1 VKAEMLSLLRS
12 PVNGER
18 LEVIERAGETYLV
31 GTDSGTS
38 FPVRDGIPVFIDPG
52 RLKAENEKS
61 RIYYDIL
68 SPFYQFTQSVYYRL
82 KGGEEQSRN
91 EYLRYAEIRDGD
103 SVLEVSIGNGV
114 NIKYLTANAE
124 YFGVDVSWGQLKRCM
139 QNTGAERNIELFQAE
154 AEHLPF
160 CDEAFDVVFNVASIN
175 YFEDKKRAIEEMFRV
190 AKPGAR
196 MMIADETEKAARAHN
211 KLPIFRGFFNSSRD
225 PVSPPIDL
233 LPSDATE
240 IRLSEIRDG
249 LYYCLRFRKPS

>member
-1 VKAEMLSLLRS
+1 MLSLLRS

-18 LEVIERAGETYLV
+18 LELTERAGETHLV

-52 RLKAENEKS
+52 RLNAANEKS

-68 SPFYQFTQSVYYRL
+68 SPFYQLTQSVYYNL

-91 EYLRYAEIRDGD
+91 EYLKYVEVENGD

-114 NIKYLTANAE
+114 NIKYLPANAE
-124 YFGVDVSWGQLKRCM
+124 YFGVDVSWGQLRRCR
-139 QNTGAERNIELFQAE
+139 QNIGADRNIDLFQAE

-160 CDEAFDVVFNVASIN
+160 CDEAFNVVFNVASIN
-175 YFEDKKRAIEEMFRV
+175 YFENKKKAIDEMFRV

-196 MMIADETEKAARAHN
+196 MMIADETEKAAHAHN
-211 KLPIFRGFFNSSRD
+211 KLPLFRGFFNSSRD
-225 PVSPPIDL
+225 PISPPINL

-240 IRLSEIRDG
+240 IRLSEIRQG
-249 LYYCLRFRKPS
+249 LYYCLRFRKPA

>member
-1 VKAEMLSLLRS
+1 MLSLLRS

-18 LEVIERAGETYLV
+18 LELTERAGETHLV

-52 RLKAENEKS
+52 RLNAANEKS

-68 SPFYQFTQSVYYRL
+68 SPFYQLTQSVYYNL

-91 EYLRYAEIRDGD
+91 EYLKYVEVENGD

-114 NIKYLTANAE
+114 NIKYLPANAE
-124 YFGVDVSWGQLKRCM
+124 YFGVDVSWGQLRRCR
-139 QNTGAERNIELFQAE
+139 QNIGADRNIDLFQAE

-160 CDEAFDVVFNVASIN
+160 CDEAFNVVFNVASIN
-175 YFEDKKRAIEEMFRV
+175 YFENKKKAIDEMFRV

-196 MMIADETEKAARAHN
+196 MMIADETEKAAHAHN
-211 KLPIFRGFFNSSRD
+211 KLPLFRGFFNSSRD
-225 PVSPPIDL
+225 PISPPINL

-240 IRLSEIRDG
+240 IRLSEIRQG
-249 LYYCLRFRKPS
+249 LYYCLRFRKQG

>member
-1 VKAEMLSLLRS
+1 MLSLLRS

-18 LEVIERAGETYLV
+18 LELTERAGETHLV

-38 FPVRDGIPVFIDPG
+38 FPVRDGIPGFIDPG
-52 RLKAENEKS
+52 RLNAANEKS

-68 SPFYQFTQSVYYRL
+68 SPFYQLTQSVYYNL

-91 EYLRYAEIRDGD
+91 EYLKYVEVENGD

-114 NIKYLTANAE
+114 NIKYLPANAE
-124 YFGVDVSWGQLKRCM
+124 YFGVDVSWGQLRRCRK
-139 QNTGAERNIELFQAE
+139 NIGAERNIDLFQAE

-160 CDEAFDVVFNVASIN
+160 CDEAFNVVFNVASIN
-175 YFEDKKRAIEEMFRV
+175 YFENKKKAIDEMFRV

-196 MMIADETEKAARAHN
+196 MMIADETEKAAHAHN
-211 KLPIFRGFFNSSRD
+211 KLPLFRGFFNSSRD
-225 PVSPPIDL
+225 PISPPIDL

-240 IRLSEIRDG
+240 IRLSEIRQG
-249 LYYCLRFRKPS
+249 LYYCLRFRKPA